1 MTLYSFVLFVHVTA
15 VLALFGAL
23 SFEFLSLSNLRRPT
37 TLTEDRR
44 RIDPVPGLPLIVVSS
59 VLVTLFSGAYLTAR
73 MMAFSMARTQV
84 SLAAVILM
92 GALGTVTGKRI
103 QTIRRVCVSPNA
115 WMKAVSNIVR
125 RRSIRPDELLTFPPS
140 PSRNRT

>member
-15 VLALFGAL
+15 VLALFAAL
-23 SFEFLSLSNLRRPT
+23 SFEFLSLSNLRRST

-44 RIDPVPGLPLIVVSS
+44 WIDPVPGLPLIVVSS

-73 MMAFSMARTQV
+73 MMAFSMAWTQV

-103 QTIRRVCVSPNA
+103 QTIRRVCVPQMLATPN
-115 WMKAVSNIVR
+115 
-125 RRSIRPDELLTFPPS
+125 
-140 PSRNRT
+140 